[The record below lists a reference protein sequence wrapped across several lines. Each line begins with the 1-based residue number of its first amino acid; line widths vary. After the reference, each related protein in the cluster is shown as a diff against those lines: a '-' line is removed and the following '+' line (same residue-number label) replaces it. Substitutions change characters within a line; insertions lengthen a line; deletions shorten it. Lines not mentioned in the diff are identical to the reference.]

1 MRYYVLWGEVQ
12 ERLCRWREEQRS
24 PTHFPHVLALLW
36 EEGAA
41 HQAES
46 VPAVD
51 FSAWDLSDVED
62 FRILSDR
69 IPVDISFFL
78 ESELG
83 FSGPSEAHR
92 RAMEALP
99 IKIAA
104 HQKKYMHKHENF
116 ELLYVLRGGGGVYTE
131 SGGASCTEGTLCL
144 LAPEFVHDV
153 YAEPD
158 SVVISLTFQQTSM
171 EAILQKLLRK
181 ENIMSEFFRTA
192 LDREGQG
199 YVLLHL
205 PPDDRTRYLV
215 RSIFQEG
222 YSREDYARELC
233 ADHIELLF
241 TYALRACAKLPGWA
255 DGPAGGW
262 RAGVPMA
269 AVLKYLQ
276 LNYRTTSLA
285 ELAAAFHY
293 EPDYLSRQIK
303 SSLGR
308 SYVELVLE
316 LKMNEAKRLLRATSL
331 TVEQIAVQ
339 AGFGSGAHLA
349 RTFRRREGM
358 MPSQYR
364 KR

>member
-12 ERLCRWREEQRS
+12 ERLSRWRAEHGS
-24 PTHFPHVLALLW
+24 ATDFPHALLALW
-36 EEGAA
+36 QEGAA
-41 HQAES
+41 RRAETL
-46 VPAVD
+46 PAVD

-62 FRILSDR
+62 FRALSDR

-83 FSGPSEAHR
+83 FSGPSDAQREALNT
-92 RAMEALP
+92 LP

-104 HQKKYMHKHENF
+104 DQKKVLHTHENF
-116 ELLYVLRGGGGVYTE
+116 ELLYVLKGGGSVQAE
-131 SGGASCTEGTLCL
+131 SGSVFCPAGTLCL
-144 LAPEFVHDV
+144 LAPGFVHDV
-153 YAEPD
+153 SAEPG
-158 SVVISLTFQQTSM
+158 SIVISLAFHPESI

-181 ENIMSEFFRTA
+181 ENMMSEFFHTA
-192 LDREGQG
+192 LRREGQG

-205 PPDDRTRYLV
+205 SPDDRTRYLL

-241 TYALRACAKLPGWA
+241 TYALRACAEPPGRT
-255 DGPAGGW
+255 DGAANG
-262 RAGVPMA
+262 RRTGVPMA

-293 EPDYLSRQIK
+293 EPDYLSRQIRA
-303 SSLGR
+303 SMGR

-316 LKMNEAKRLLRATSL
+316 MKMDEVKRLLRGTAL

-339 AGFGSGAHLA
+339 TGFGSGAHLA
-349 RTFRRREGM
+349 RTFRGREGM
-358 MPSQYR
+358 TPSQYR